1 MCQIRS
7 LHKPLRYLF
16 NLSIQKGA
24 LPDKPKIARVM
35 PIHDKIEKTDL
46 GNYRLI
52 SVLPCFPKI

>member
-1 MCQIRS
+1 M
-7 LHKPLRYLF
+7 LT
-16 NLSIQKGA
+16 IQKGA

-35 PIHDKIEKTDL
+35 SIHDKIEKTDL